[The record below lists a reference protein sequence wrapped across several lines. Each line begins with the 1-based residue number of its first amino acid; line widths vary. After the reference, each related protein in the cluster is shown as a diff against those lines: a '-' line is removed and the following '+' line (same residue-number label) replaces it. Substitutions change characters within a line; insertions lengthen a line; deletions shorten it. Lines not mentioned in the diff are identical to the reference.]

1 MPYRC
6 LTTNWKWNHYVVHVG
21 YVPSYTINTFI
32 QVCFLFKI
40 TIVQKRTKCKSLETS
55 ITQWWI
61 IFTTPSRIS
70 KWQNILGVS
79 YKCLITIWI
88 NTFTFVESNLMSWRY
103 SFLFNFVLF
112 LLFQKHKLSTWYSK
126 GFETSISDEKSAY
139 GNELSF
145 IYTEQ
150 IGTFDPWK
158 ATSLKIPTSNVFY
171 PWGYFNVH
179 SHFNS
184 DIYQMC
190 IFWIVNHH
198 ILNIS
203 YKFFFFFLIFL
214 RLFMVLLL

>member
-1 MPYRC
+1 M
-6 LTTNWKWNHYVVHVG
+6 
-21 YVPSYTINTFI
+21 
-32 QVCFLFKI
+32 
-40 TIVQKRTKCKSLETS
+40 
-55 ITQWWI
+55 
-61 IFTTPSRIS
+61 
-70 KWQNILGVS
+70 
-79 YKCLITIWI
+79 
-88 NTFTFVESNLMSWRY
+88 
-103 SFLFNFVLF
+103 F

-158 ATSLKIPTSNVFY
+158 ATFLKISTSNVFY
-171 PWGYFNVH
+171 PWGCFNVH
-179 SHFNS
+179 SQFNP

-203 YKFFFFFLIFL
+203 YKVFFFFFNFFEIIHGVIVVNVFENMLYKNMNIFYVVNQYIN
-214 RLFMVLLL
+214 FKICEDCEFQ

>member
-1 MPYRC
+1 M
-6 LTTNWKWNHYVVHVG
+6 
-21 YVPSYTINTFI
+21 
-32 QVCFLFKI
+32 
-40 TIVQKRTKCKSLETS
+40 
-55 ITQWWI
+55 
-61 IFTTPSRIS
+61 
-70 KWQNILGVS
+70 
-79 YKCLITIWI
+79 
-88 NTFTFVESNLMSWRY
+88 
-103 SFLFNFVLF
+103 F

-150 IGTFDPWK
+150 IGTFDPRK
-158 ATSLKIPTSNVFY
+158 ATFLKIPTSNVFH
-171 PWGYFNVH
+171 PWGCFNVH

-203 YKFFFFFLIFL
+203 YKVFFFKFFWDYSWCYCCKCFWKHAIWEHEYFL
-214 RLFMVLLL
+214 CCQSIYKF